1 MSLKFKDEIEITT
14 SCDNL
19 MEDANVV
26 LELTRL
32 ASNIRKEVYWGFEL
46 FPFHFKEIWK
56 KKILICFPWFWTL
69 DLKIFV
75 LCHHLFNTSKGRS
88 VLKIM
93 IQSLYIPCFWNVV
106 NIYIFWLN
114 LKMILLTKELMKILI
129 LDIFEMVVNT
139 NEPTR
144 ELVNR
149 ELVIF

>member
-56 KKILICFPWFWTL
+56 KKILICFP
-69 DLKIFV
+69 
-75 LCHHLFNTSKGRS
+75 
-88 VLKIM
+88 
-93 IQSLYIPCFWNVV
+93 
-106 NIYIFWLN
+106 
-114 LKMILLTKELMKILI
+114 
-129 LDIFEMVVNT
+129 
-139 NEPTR
+139 
-144 ELVNR
+144 
-149 ELVIF
+149 